1 MKISEFA
8 INRPVTTTMA
18 VLSVIVLGLLSLSRI
33 PLVFLPDISRP
44 YLRVHVS
51 YQGSNPEE
59 VERLITRPIEEIMG
73 TVPGIKTISSNS
85 SSSFSSVRME
95 FEEGRDMDIAAMEVR
110 ERLDRVRL
118 QLPDDLLDQPRV
130 TRWSTTDW
138 PILNFGVIWKG
149 DPDRFESI
157 VENVLEKK
165 LMALDGV
172 ANVSIEGLKK
182 KSIWI
187 DLNDDLMRASRI
199 NTYQLSNRIRS
210 DNENLPAGHVY
221 TGGKKYN
228 LRVIGQF
235 QSVDEIGDLPLNSRG
250 LRLEQVADVRL
261 DYPKRIRWFQRLNG
275 HDAVSM
281 GIFKASN
288 ANIIDVNRR
297 VIRTLDAIKADPRY
311 ADLDYQIYW
320 NQSKEILTSIN
331 TLKKSGFIGG
341 ILAILVLFFF
351 LGNFRNTLVIA
362 IAIPVS
368 IICTLFIMYI
378 ARLEPFNSDLTLN
391 IISMMGM
398 IYAIG
403 IVVDPSIVVLENIF
417 RIRNEEGLSS
427 VAASIEG
434 SREVG
439 MPILASILT
448 NIIVFVP
455 LIFLGGGRGGMR
467 FMTDFGITFIAVCVA
482 SFVVAISVVPLL
494 CAWLI
499 HHLQPNKERNFPRM
513 KNFFTYLVD
522 RALRFRLVTLLIVV
536 GILWGVFQLQKLIDK
551 EPSGMQPDRRL
562 NINAEISHNYGMEQA
577 EKIMKGIEA
586 DLLAHKEELEI
597 SSVGMNLSMGRRN
610 RSGIQIYF
618 EEAKKNS
625 RTTVELQEE
634 IKRRLPEV
642 PGITFRIA
650 RWHGR
655 GGSGDL
661 EIALVGEK
669 MGLLETYAKRVEA
682 LMQDLP
688 GVKDIDISTE
698 EGEQEVR
705 IVVDRD
711 RAASSGI
718 SATQVARTVSSQ
730 LSSRPNSRFKAPER
744 EIDIQLG
751 LAEEDR
757 LNLQGLET
765 MTMFSPTG
773 QQRELKNLAEIE
785 IGRGPRS
792 IEKTDRLY
800 RVEVDMDTGGG
811 GIYMLSGEVMARMSQ
826 ISFAPGYSWELGRS
840 FRAMMEEESQS
851 YFAILFALVLIYILL
866 ASLFESFIHPFTIL
880 LSVPFAIIGVA
891 LIFIATNI
899 NLGTIAYIGVIIVC
913 GLVVNNSIILVDY
926 INLLRARGL
935 SRRQAIIDGVQKRLR
950 PILMTAATTILSL
963 LPMTAPLIAPSIF
976 GPAEGR
982 SANWGPIGLA
992 ILGGLTTSTF
1002 LTLIITPT
1010 LYTLFDDLALGAKS
1024 IMARVFSS
1032 GKRENH

>member
-1 MKISEFA
+1 MKISEFS
-8 INRPVTTTMA
+8 INHPVTATMA
-18 VLSVIVLGLLSLSRI
+18 VLSVIALGLLSLNRI
-33 PLVFLPDISRP
+33 PLIFLPDVSRP
-44 YLRVHVS
+44 YLRVSVS

-73 TVPGIKTISSNS
+73 TVPGIKTISSTS

-110 ERLDRVRL
+110 ERLDRIRNKM
-118 QLPDDLLDQPRV
+118 PRDLLDQPRV

-138 PILNFGVIWKG
+138 PILNFGVVWKG

-157 VENVLEKK
+157 VENVLEKR

-182 KSIWI
+182 KSIYI
-187 DLNDDLMRASRI
+187 DLNDDLMRSSRI
-199 NTYQLSNRIRS
+199 NPYQLSSRISR
-210 DNENLPAGHVY
+210 DNENLPAGYVY

-228 LRVIGQF
+228 IRVIGQF
-235 QSVDEIGDLPLNSRG
+235 QSVDEIGRLPLNQRG

-261 DYPKRIRWFQRLNG
+261 DYPKRIRWIQRLNG

-281 GIFKASN
+281 GIFKTSN

-297 VIRTLDAIKADPRY
+297 VIKALDEIKADPRY
-311 ADLDYQIYW
+311 ADFDYQIYW
-320 NQSKEILTSIN
+320 NQSEEILNSID

-341 ILAILVLFFF
+341 ILAILILYFF

-368 IICTLFIMYI
+368 IICTLFIMYLV
-378 ARLEPFNSDLTLN
+378 RLEPFDSDLTLN

-417 RIRNEEGLSS
+417 RIRNEEGLNP
-427 VAASIEG
+427 VAASLEG

-439 MPILASILT
+439 LPILASVLT
-448 NIIVFVP
+448 NIIVFAP

-467 FMTDFGITFIAVCVA
+467 FMADFGITFIAVCVA
-482 SFVVAISVVPLL
+482 SFIVAISVVPLL
-494 CAWLI
+494 CARMI
-499 HHLQPNKERNFPRM
+499 RHLQPNKERSFPGM

-522 RALRFRLVTLLIVV
+522 QALRYRAATMLIVV
-536 GILWGVFQLQKLIDK
+536 AILLGVFMLQKLIDR
-551 EPSGMQPDRRL
+551 EPGGMQMDRRL
-562 NINAEISHNYGMEQA
+562 NISAEISHNYGMEEA

-597 SSVGMNLSMGRRN
+597 SSVGLNLSMGRRN
-610 RSGIQIYF
+610 RAGIQIYF
-618 EEAKKNS
+618 QEATKNS
-625 RTTVELQEE
+625 RTITELQEA
-634 IKRRLPEV
+634 IKGRLPEI
-642 PGITFRIA
+642 PGFTWRTA
-650 RWHGR
+650 RWHGHGR
-655 GGSGDL
+655 RGDL
-661 EIALVGEK
+661 EIALIGEK
-669 MGLLETYAKRVEA
+669 MELLATYAKRVET

-688 GVKDIDISTE
+688 GVKGINVSTE

-705 IVVDRD
+705 IVVNRD

-730 LSSRPNSRFKAPER
+730 LSSRPISRFKAPER

-765 MTMFSPTG
+765 MTIFSPTG

-792 IEKTDRLY
+792 IEKTGRLY
-800 RVEVDMDTGGG
+800 RVEVDLDTGGG
-811 GIYMLSGEVMARMSQ
+811 GIYMLSHEVMARMSE
-826 ISFAPGYSWELGRS
+826 IKFAPGYSWELGRS
-840 FRAMMEEESQS
+840 FQAMMEEESQS
-851 YFAILFALVLIYILL
+851 RFAIILALVLIYILL

-891 LIFIATNI
+891 IIFIATNI
-899 NLGTIAYIGVIIVC
+899 NLGTVAYIGVIIVC

-935 SRRQAIIDGVQKRLR
+935 SRREAIIAGVQKRLR

-963 LPMTAPLIAPSIF
+963 LPMTAPLLAPALF

-982 SANWGPIGLA
+982 SAHWGPVGLA

-1010 LYTLFDDLALGAKS
+1010 LYTLFDDLALGTKS
-1024 IMARVFSS
+1024 ILARVF
-1032 GKRENH
+1032 GKGTLNK

>member
-1 MKISEFA
+1 MKISAFA

-18 VLSVIVLGLLSLSRI
+18 VLSVIVLGLLSLNRI
-33 PLVFLPDISRP
+33 PLIFLPDISRP
-44 YLRVHVS
+44 YLRVHAS

-73 TVPGIKTISSNS
+73 TVPGIKMISSNS
-85 SSSFSSVRME
+85 SASFSSVRME

-110 ERLDRVRL
+110 ERLDRIRN
-118 QLPDDLLDQPRV
+118 QLPDDMPDQPRV

-157 VENVLEKK
+157 VENVLEKR
-165 LMALDGV
+165 LLALDGV
-172 ANVSIEGLKK
+172 ANVGIEGLKK
-182 KSIWI
+182 KSIYI

-199 NTYQLSNRIRS
+199 NSYQLSSRIRS
-210 DNENLPAGHVY
+210 DNENLPAGYVY

-235 QSVDEIGDLPLNSRG
+235 QSVDEIGRLPLNSRG

-275 HDAVSM
+275 HDAISM
-281 GIFKASN
+281 SILKASN

-297 VIRTLDAIKADPRY
+297 VIAALDEVKADPRY
-311 ADLDYQIYW
+311 ADFDYQIYW
-320 NQSKEILTSIN
+320 NQSEEIQNSIN
-331 TLKKSGFIGG
+331 TLKKSGLIGG

-368 IICTLFIMYI
+368 IICTLFIMYV

-417 RIRNEEGLSS
+417 RIRNEGGLSP

-448 NIIVFVP
+448 NIIVFAP

-467 FMTDFGITFIAVCVA
+467 FMADFGITFIAVCVA

-494 CAWLI
+494 CARMI
-499 HHLQPNKERNFPRM
+499 HHLQPNKERNFPRL
-513 KNFFTYLVD
+513 KNFFTFLVD
-522 RALRFRLVTLLIVV
+522 RALRFRLVTLIIVV
-536 GILWGVFQLQKLIDK
+536 GILWGAFMLQKLIDR
-551 EPSGMQPDRRL
+551 EPSGMQADRRL
-562 NINAEISHNYGMEQA
+562 NISVEISHNYGMKYV
-577 EKIMKGIEA
+577 EKIMKGIET
-586 DLLAHKEELEI
+586 DLLSHKQELEI
-597 SSVGMNLSMGRRN
+597 SSVGLRLSMGRRN
-610 RSGIQIYF
+610 RSNIEVYF
-618 EEAKKNS
+618 NDVKKDG

-634 IKRRLPEV
+634 VKKRLPEV
-642 PGITFRIA
+642 PGFTYHFN
-650 RWHGR
+650 RWHGH
-655 GGSGDL
+655 GGSGGL
-661 EIALVGEK
+661 EIALIGER
-669 MGLLETYAKRVEA
+669 MELLSTYAKRVEA

-688 GVKDIDISTE
+688 GLKDIRVSTE

-705 IVVDRD
+705 IIVDRD

-757 LNLQGLET
+757 LNLQGLKT
-765 MTMFSPTG
+765 MTMYSPTG
-773 QQRELKNLAEIE
+773 QQRELNNLAEIE

-800 RVEVDMDTGGG
+800 RVEVDLDTGDS
-811 GIYMLSGEVMARMSQ
+811 GIYMLSSEVTARMSE
-826 ISFAPGYSWELGRS
+826 ITLAPGYSWELGRS
-840 FRAMMEEESQS
+840 FRAMMEEENQS
-851 YFAILFALVLIYILL
+851 RFAIILALVLIYILL

-963 LPMTAPLIAPSIF
+963 LPMTAPLLAPSIF

-982 SANWGPIGLA
+982 SAYWGPVGLA

-1010 LYTLFDDLALGAKS
+1010 LYTLFDDLALGARS
-1024 IMARVFSS
+1024 IAARVFSA
-1032 GKRENH
+1032 GKRKGN